1 MEEKQPTV
9 KDFMQIKV
17 ISVKPETPVVSAVRL
32 LYANNLKGLP
42 VIDNEQKVVGIF
54 TEYDL
59 IAKSSSINLSV
70 FLKLVLAFDVYK
82 KEQSFIRA
90 DLEKLLALQ
99 VKTIMNP
106 DPLMLHPETSLEEAV
121 KTFEEHHKVNPIPI
135 VDSNGRLVG
144 IISRAD
150 IVKLYARGSEDVT
163 EINAVAAQGITD
175 NQVKEF
181 LRGFERRLLGINW
194 IWTKFWT
201 WFAVVI
207 FIVSIFVVLFFVLR
221 ALELVVTN
229 IPF

>member
-42 VIDNEQKVVGIF
+42 VIDDEQKVVGIF

-59 IAKSSSINLSV
+59 IAKSSFVNLVV

-106 DPLMLHPETSLEEAV
+106 DPMMLHPETSLEEAV

-150 IVKLYARGSEDVT
+150 
-163 EINAVAAQGITD
+163 

-207 FIVSIFVVLFFVLR
+207 FIVVIFTVLFLVLR

>member
-32 LYANNLKGLP
+32 LYANNFNGLP
-42 VIDNEQKVVGIF
+42 VVDDRQKVVGIF

-59 IAKSSSINLSV
+59 IAKSPSINMSV

-82 KEQSFIRA
+82 KEQSLIRS
-90 DLEKLLALQ
+90 DLEQLLALQ
-99 VKTIMNP
+99 VKTVMNP

-135 VDSNGRLVG
+135 VDSNGHLVG

-150 IVKLYARGSEDVT
+150 IVKLYARGSEDIT
-163 EINAVAAQGITD
+163 EINAVATQGVTD

-181 LRGFERRLLGINW
+181 LKGFERRFFGISW

-201 WFAVVI
+201 WSAVVI
-207 FIVSIFVVLFFVLR
+207 FIAVIFAVLFFVLR
-221 ALELVVTN
+221 TLELVVTN
-229 IPF
+229 ITI